1 MIEEFAKLIPQDLRN
16 VSGKA
21 FHSGRRAFSG
31 QRDLYILG
39 FNPGGDPRLNKCD
52 TIERNLEQV
61 LSQWPDN
68 WSAFVDEV
76 FKPGG
81 KPYPPGMAPLQ
92 KEMQNLV
99 RNIGLDIRE
108 VPMSDVIFRR
118 SAQAD
123 HIDGEEKRKLAE
135 LCWPFHRAVID
146 RLGVRVVLCY
156 YGQAAEFVR
165 EKTGAH
171 QEIDRVSH
179 QAKVRK
185 YWRRCYASRNGLKVV
200 HITRPTGIP
209 WTEYAAL
216 LTKRALAD

>member
-1 MIEEFAKLIPQDLRN
+1 MIEEFEKLIPNQLRN
-16 VSGKA
+16 KSGKA
-21 FHSGRRAFSG
+21 FHSGRLAFSG

-39 FNPGGDPRLNKCD
+39 FNPGGDPCLNRDD
-52 TIERNLEQV
+52 TVDRNVEQV

-81 KPYPPGMAPLQ
+81 KSYPPGEAPLQ

-108 VPMSDVIFRR
+108 VPISDVIFRR

-123 HIDGEEKRKLAE
+123 DISREEKRSWAE
-135 LCWPFHRAVID
+135 LCWPFHRDVID

-156 YGQAAEFVR
+156 YGQAAQFVR

-179 QAKVRK
+179 QARVRK
-185 YWRRCYASRNGLKVV
+185 YWRRCYESRSGLKVI

-209 WTEYAAL
+209 WTEHAAL
-216 LTKRALAD
+216 LTKRALEG